1 MFKVVI
7 LPLAKKDILDAAQ
20 WYQKKQSGLGKR
32 FTGEVREKVRFIGR
46 NPMVYAKR
54 YDDVRT
60 AVLNKFPFLV
70 HYTIENNI
78 IVISAVLHTSRN
90 PNIWETR

>member
-7 LPLAKKDILDAAQ
+7 LPLAKKDILEAAQ
-20 WYQKKQSGLGKR
+20 WYQKKQTGLGKR
-32 FTGEVREKVRFIGR
+32 FTGEVREKVKFIER

-60 AVLNKFPFLV
+60 AVLNTFPFFSSLY
-70 HYTIENNI
+70 H
-78 IVISAVLHTSRN
+78 R
-90 PNIWETR
+90 